1 MDAVQ
6 VTISLDLI
14 EDMFSKS
21 IKTREFDICSTLVL
35 ELKASI
41 ESYLQSRLERGHTVS
56 LHKAFNHCCMELV
69 EEEDDW
75 DSM

>member
-6 VTISLDLI
+6 ITISLDLI
-14 EDMFSKS
+14 EQMFSKS
-21 IKTREFDICSTLVL
+21 LKTREFDICSTLVL

-41 ESYLQSRLERGHTVS
+41 ESYLQSRLERGHAVS

-69 EEEDDW
+69 EEEDSW
-75 DSM
+75 DSI

>member
-1 MDAVQ
+1 M
-6 VTISLDLI
+6 TISLDFI

-21 IKTREFDICSTLVL
+21 LKTREFDICSTLVL

-41 ESYLQSRLERGHTVS
+41 ESYLQSRLERGHAVS
-56 LHKAFNHCCMELV
+56 LHKAFNHCCSELV

-75 DSM
+75 ENM

>member
-21 IKTREFDICSTLVL
+21 LRTREFDICSTLVL
-35 ELKASI
+35 ELKTSI
-41 ESYLQSRLERGHTVS
+41 ESYLQSRLERGHAVS
-56 LHKAFNHCCMELV
+56 LHKAFNHCCAELV
-69 EEEDDW
+69 EEDDDW
-75 DSM
+75 ENM